1 MDLKKIGSVSLGL
14 KICTVVCEMISFA
27 RNYYSGYKI

>member
-14 KICTVVCEMISFA
+14 KNCKVVCEMIDFA
-27 RNYYSGYKI
+27 RNYYSGDKI